1 MTFSNFYRRLICK
14 KQKILFENIYI
25 TKGIARTMSESSKPY
40 FTYNLCV
47 NWIIDQN
54 LNSPNVIVF
63 PDMEMLILFI
73 SYI

>member
-1 MTFSNFYRRLICK
+1 
-14 KQKILFENIYI
+14 
-25 TKGIARTMSESSKPY
+25 MSESSKPY

-63 PDMEMLILFI
+63 PDMEMFILFI